1 MKDEMGEM
9 KCLENGGGDGLLGLI
24 VIFVLPCVLPRVLL
38 HKRCQVRQHAEL
50 VPCLSLLQSVLQIN
64 ARHLFAG
71 LLFAKYI
78 LLILYYFW
86 CSFLFLFSFFF
97 SLLQEKKSGIATLCP
112 FGILTSAGVLV
123 ESVMSFHSQA
133 PPEPSHKQHKPNM
146 YAIDLL
152 SNLIT
157 SRDFG

>member
-50 VPCLSLLQSVLQIN
+50 VPCLLQSVLQIN

-71 LLFAKYI
+71 LLFEI
-78 LLILYYFW
+78 IIDFIFW
-86 CSFLFLFSFFF
+86 RFFFFLFPTARE
-97 SLLQEKKSGIATLCP
+97 EKWNRNVVSIWHSDFCRSTG
-112 FGILTSAGVLV
+112 